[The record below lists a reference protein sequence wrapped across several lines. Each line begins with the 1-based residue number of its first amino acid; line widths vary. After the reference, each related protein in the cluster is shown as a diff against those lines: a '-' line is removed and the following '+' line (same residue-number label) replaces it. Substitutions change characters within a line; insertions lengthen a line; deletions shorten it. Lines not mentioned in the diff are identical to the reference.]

1 MSVVGEVRDALKLA
15 GEVIDN
21 TRTIVTAVNDGQAFL
36 NKYHADAKSD
46 LKALLEQ
53 VRKTMQGLVQVS
65 RIVTHFQF
73 TVAGSALD
81 TEPRRFN
88 NYVLAA
94 KGELHELR
102 DRIDDL
108 RGSCKRI
115 AEHRDALNQRTSE
128 PWWGWVS
135 LLGEKKEQ
143 RRRELNSKLEDVYFA
158 DANIIFYV
166 ERLMRAVEITLEK
179 VSEGL
184 RTGAGARPENVPAA
198 AALLDEYAAQFRPVE
213 QDCTDLVGELRAEI
227 DDLR

>member
-1 MSVVGEVRDALKLA
+1 M
-15 GEVIDN
+15 
-21 TRTIVTAVNDGQAFL
+21 RTHVQRC
-36 NKYHADAKSD
+36 AKSN
-46 LKALLEQ
+46 EN
-53 VRKTMQGLVQVS
+53 
-65 RIVTHFQF
+65 VTHFQF

-88 NYVLAA
+88 SYMLAA

-135 LLGEKKEQ
+135 LLGEKREQ
-143 RRRELNSKLEDVYFA
+143 RRQELNRKLEDVYFA

-166 ERLMRAVEITLEK
+166 EKLVRAVEITLEK

-184 RTGAGARPENVPAA
+184 RTGAGALPENVPAA